1 MKAIIQIDDLSPL
14 SYKLKKISEEL
25 EDMISIYNQQIAI
38 DSSFAGPSV
47 DKYQRVLSEILN
59 EHQKTVEFYNDLS
72 QQIIE
77 IEKDFLSYEEEI
89 LERIENL

>member
-25 EDMISIYNQQIAI
+25 EDMISIYNQQIAN
-38 DSSFAGPSV
+38 DSLFTIPAA

-72 QQIIE
+72 KKIIE